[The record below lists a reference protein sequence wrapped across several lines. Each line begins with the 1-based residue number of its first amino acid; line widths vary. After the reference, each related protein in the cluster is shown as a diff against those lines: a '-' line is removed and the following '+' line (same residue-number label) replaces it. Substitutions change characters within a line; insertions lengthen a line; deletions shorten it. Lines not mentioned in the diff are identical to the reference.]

1 MLELCRIG
9 PYEFDLGN
17 PGQLRGKAP
26 VKHSQL
32 REKDLVVA
40 VAELLK
46 AKCLPGE
53 LCALAV
59 PWKEAKA
66 ASLLCHTGP

>member
-1 MLELCRIG
+1 
-9 PYEFDLGN
+9 
-17 PGQLRGKAP
+17 